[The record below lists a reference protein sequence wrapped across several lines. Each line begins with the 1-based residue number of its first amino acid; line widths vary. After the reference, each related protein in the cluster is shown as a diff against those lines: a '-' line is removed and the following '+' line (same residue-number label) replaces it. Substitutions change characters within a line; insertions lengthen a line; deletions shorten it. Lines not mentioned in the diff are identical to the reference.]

1 MNNYN
6 DIIHLN
12 RPASKHKKLS
22 DDSRAAQFAPFAAL
36 NGYEEAVRETARIT
50 DKKID
55 INEEKK
61 YILNEKL
68 NYLNNHIKD
77 KNIIEIIHFI
87 KDSKKNGGKYI
98 KTVGIIKRI
107 DIVNEIIKLEDNT
120 IIKMND
126 ILDISSNIFENL
138 Y

>member
-6 DIIHLN
+6 DIIHLD
-12 RPASKHKKLS
+12 RPASKHRKLS
-22 DDSRAAQFAPFAAL
+22 IDSRAAQFAPFAAL
-36 NGYEEAVRETARIT
+36 NGYEEAVIETARIT

-61 YILNEKL
+61 HILNEKL
-68 NYLNNHIKD
+68 NYINNHIKD

-98 KTVGIIKRI
+98 KTVGIIKKI
-107 DIVNEIIKLEDNT
+107 DVVNEIIKLEDNT